1 MGGEWKLITID
12 WRIIWQVINFLVLVW
27 LLKRY
32 LYKPITEMLD
42 KRHEKIKNEI
52 SSAENSNKEA
62 ERHRQ
67 RYEAELG
74 KARER
79 AQEIIED
86 AERRG
91 KEKAQEIISEA
102 KDEALRIQ
110 KRNIEEIARAKEEAM
125 AQLKQELAAM
135 SLMIASKYMQEELY
149 KGQQEKLIEKYINT
163 LDKEKLGGA
172 K

>member
-1 MGGEWKLITID
+1 MMSFD
-12 WRIIWQVINFLVLVW
+12 WRIVWEVVNFFILVW

-42 KRHEKIKNEI
+42 KRSEKIKNEI
-52 SSAENSNKEA
+52 SSAEKSNKEA
-62 ERHRQ
+62 EGHKQ

-79 AQEIIED
+79 AQEIMED
-86 AERRG
+86 AERRS

-110 KRNIEEIARAKEEAM
+110 KRNIDEIARAKEEAM
-125 AQLKQELAAM
+125 VQLKQELTVM
-135 SLMIASKYMQEELY
+135 SMMIASKYMQEELK
-149 KGQQEKLIEKYINT
+149 KGQQEKLIEKYIDT
-163 LDKEKLGGA
+163 LDKGKLGGV

>member
-1 MGGEWKLITID
+1 MMSFD
-12 WRIIWQVINFLVLVW
+12 WRIVWEVVNFFILVW

-42 KRHEKIKNEI
+42 KRYEKIKNEI